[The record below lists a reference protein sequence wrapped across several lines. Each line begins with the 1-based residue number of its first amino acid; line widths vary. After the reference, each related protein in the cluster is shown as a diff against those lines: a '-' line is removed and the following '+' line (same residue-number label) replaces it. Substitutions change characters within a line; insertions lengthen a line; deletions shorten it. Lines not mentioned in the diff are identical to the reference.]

1 VHALEVQ
8 ALDQLLHRRT
18 GCFPQPRRPRPQRVG
33 PVHAE
38 HHLGA
43 SVRIDHQCTIAAV
56 RHIRQ
61 PPNRLRGDKRQVHRN
76 DNDEIG
82 ADMLESGGERVYGTR
97 AGRMLLHPHDVGR
110 GAPTGADD
118 DDRLCIAQGSENSVQ
133 KGLLADLDQRLV
145 RPAQPASSAA
155 RQNDGIDSHRC
166 IRTYACAVAMNAW
179 QVTKPGPLSMK
190 PLQRRSLAV
199 PEPGEKQVRVRIKAC
214 GVCRTD
220 LHIVEGD
227 LPVHRERVVP
237 GHQVVGVVDTRG
249 PGATRF
255 RVGERIGIPWL
266 GKTCGRCRFCLR
278 RDENLCSDP
287 RFTGWDND
295 GGYAEYAV
303 VHEDYAYRLPD
314 GFDDEHVAPLLCAG
328 IIGYRAL
335 RRSRLPSG
343 GRLGIYGFG
352 GSAHIA
358 CQIAV
363 SEGATVHVL
372 TRSERARKL
381 ALDLGAATAADALD
395 GVPAPLDAAIVFAP
409 AGGLVPI
416 ALEHLDRGATLALA
430 GVHLTDIPSLD
441 YSRHLFGERDIT
453 SVTANTRADGR
464 ELLETAARIRLR
476 VATTPFGL
484 NQAAEALAALAAGQI
499 SGAGVLM
506 ID

>member
-1 VHALEVQ
+1 M
-8 ALDQLLHRRT
+8 
-18 GCFPQPRRPRPQRVG
+18 
-33 PVHAE
+33 
-38 HHLGA
+38 
-43 SVRIDHQCTIAAV
+43 
-56 RHIRQ
+56 
-61 PPNRLRGDKRQVHRN
+61 K
-76 DNDEIG
+76 
-82 ADMLESGGERVYGTR
+82 
-97 AGRMLLHPHDVGR
+97 
-110 GAPTGADD
+110 
-118 DDRLCIAQGSENSVQ
+118 
-133 KGLLADLDQRLV
+133 
-145 RPAQPASSAA
+145 
-155 RQNDGIDSHRC
+155 
-166 IRTYACAVAMNAW
+166 AW
-179 QVTKPGPLSMK
+179 QVTRPGPLHTR
-190 PLQRRSLAV
+190 PLELQGLAL
-199 PEPGEKQVRVRIKAC
+199 PEAGAKQVRVRIKAC

-220 LHIVEGD
+220 LHVIEGD
-227 LPVHRERVVP
+227 LPVHRGRVVP
-237 GHQVVGVVDTRG
+237 GHQVVGVVDARG
-249 PGATRF
+249 QGTTRF
-255 RVGERIGIPWL
+255 HVGERIGIAWL

-278 RDENLCSDP
+278 GDENLCSDP
-287 RFTGWDND
+287 RFTGWDDD

-335 RRSRLPSG
+335 RRSRLPPG

-381 ALDLGAATAADALD
+381 ALDLGAATAGDASD
-395 GVPAPLDAAIVFAP
+395 GVPAPLDAAILFAP

-441 YSRHLFGERDIT
+441 YSRHLFGERNIT
-453 SVTANTRADGR
+453 SVTANTRADGK

-484 NQAAEALAALAAGQI
+484 DEADEALAALAGGRV
-499 SGAGVLM
+499 SGAAVLV
-506 ID
+506 IE